1 VLGGCSLPGP
11 SQKSLQ
17 LAHGNCTDGNLPVR
31 MMSPMVASK
40 KTHADASPR
49 EQTAF
54 ANNPFAKLVRGV
66 VSPAKPAS
74 VVPAPVAAPASRRP
88 TSPAPRLAVRH
99 EAVGR
104 SGKIV
109 TRISGVPAEVRDTV
123 AAKLGKALGC
133 AAEVDAVDVILT
145 GSLKERAYEWLQK
158 VGDVRK
164 LVEEKPRAT
173 SPAQPA
179 PPEPPALIASNALG
193 TYRRNIRPG
202 MRVAIVLK
210 EDQPTGELTTGIVRD
225 LLTSSN
231 DHPRGIKVRL
241 ASGLVGRVKIIYA

>member
-1 VLGGCSLPGP
+1 
-11 SQKSLQ
+11 
-17 LAHGNCTDGNLPVR
+17 
-31 MMSPMVASK
+31 MVAPK
-40 KTHADASPR
+40 KPQAGVPPR
-49 EQTAF
+49 ESAAF
-54 ANNPFAKLVRGV
+54 AHNPFAKLARD
-66 VSPAKPAS
+66 SIATAKQAN
-74 VVPAPVAAPASRRP
+74 PVARRP

-133 AAEVDAVDVILT
+133 AAEVDAVDVILA

-158 VGDVRK
+158 IGDVRK
-164 LVEEKPRAT
+164 LVEDKPRAA

-179 PPEPPALIASNALG
+179 PPEPPALVATNASG

-210 EDQPTGELTTGIVRD
+210 EDQPTGELSTGIVRD
-225 LLTSSN
+225 LLTSS
-231 DHPRGIKVRL
+231 DEHPRGIKVRL
-241 ASGLVGRVKIIYA
+241 VSGLVGRVKTIYA